1 MLGEELLVFAAVC
14 KENNLAGLIRLR
26 DDLQYF
32 GRTGSRAGDYDLD
45 RFGNRSIHGSRH
57 LWECGGGAL
66 EDRMERADQSFGR
79 NLEFF
84 HIQNPGEP
92 GRLVAATEL
101 ADGSAPS

>member
-66 EDRMERADQSFGR
+66 EDRIEVQANSVYTRERLATAGSWTR
-79 NLEFF
+79 AR
-84 HIQNPGEP
+84 PG
-92 GRLVAATEL
+92 L
-101 ADGSAPS
+101 